1 MTPAARR
8 SAVAGALEAHGV
20 SERRACAILGTD
32 RSTIRYRSVR
42 PDDGA
47 VRVRLRGLAA
57 ERRRFGY
64 RRLGV
69 LLRREGIV
77 MNHKKLRRLY
87 REERLQVRR
96 RGGRK
101 RALGTR
107 SPLVR
112 AERPNGRWSLDFAS
126 DTLADGRRFRMLC
139 VIDDFSRECLG
150 LIADTS
156 LSGARVSRE
165 LDAIVAVR
173 GTPDAIVSDNGTE
186 LTSTAI
192 LRWSQERVVAWHYIA
207 PGKPQQNAFAE
218 SFIGRLR
225 DECLNETVFTSL
237 RHARAVLA
245 SWRRDYNEVRPH
257 SAWGGSAP
265 GSMSVPPCSPPSM
278 PLCAGFAGGLRPA
291 LTPAARGGAEEGGRD
306 GRTALD
312 QTGKHRHDGR
322 DGNRGLY
329 F

>member
-8 SAVAGALEAHGV
+8 SAVAGAREAHGI

-42 PDDGA
+42 PDDDA

-69 LLRREGIV
+69 LLRREGIA

-107 SPLVR
+107 APL
-112 AERPNGRWSLDFAS
+112 ALPERPNGRWSLDFAS
-126 DTLADGRRFRMLC
+126 DTLVDGRRFRMLC

-156 LSGARVSRE
+156 LSGQRVARE
-165 LDAIVAVR
+165 LDAIMTVR
-173 GTPDAIVSDNGTE
+173 GKPDAIVSDNGTE

-192 LRWSQERVVAWHYIA
+192 LHWSQELMVAWHYIA

-237 RHARAVLA
+237 WHARAVLV

-265 GSMSVPPCSPPSM
+265 GSISVPPCSPAST
-278 PLCAGFAGGLRPA
+278 PLRPGFAGGLRPA
-291 LTPAARGGAEEGGRD
+291 LTQAARDGADEDGRD
-306 GRTALD
+306 GKTALD
-312 QTGKHRHDGR
+312 RTGKHRHDGR
-322 DGNRGLY
+322 DCNRGLY